1 MAEIRVDL
9 EKCNGCAECIS
20 SCSFSALEMKDE
32 KVRILA
38 TCTFCGACVDACSE
52 EAIVLEKEEE
62 KVDVSSYRGVWV
74 FAEQRQGQIMP
85 VTYELLGEGRKLAD
99 HLREELS
106 LVLLGWKIEKK
117 ARGLT
122 GYRIDKLYLVE
133 DPLLEHYYTSFYTQ
147 TLVDLVKSENPE
159 IILLGATSLGRD
171 LAPRVAARLKTGL
184 TADCTGLE
192 IEPEERNLLQTRPA
206 LGGNIMAT
214 IISPH
219 HRPQIATV
227 RPKVMKRAKPDG
239 KGQLRVIK
247 IKPNLTSEDETVRIL
262 DLIREEKD
270 VVDLQEAEIIVS
282 GGRGLGKP
290 ENFSIIRRL
299 AHLLGGAVGASRA
312 VVDAGWIPSY
322 HQVGQTGKSV
332 QPKLYVACGISG
344 AIQHQAGMRSS
355 EIIVAINKDP
365 NAPIF
370 DIATYGIVAD
380 LHRFLPLLID
390 KLEKREKALL

>member
-9 EKCNGCAECIS
+9 EKCNGCEECIS
-20 SCSFSALEMKDE
+20 SCSFSALEMKDG

-52 EAIVLEKEEE
+52 EAIVLEKEEK
-62 KVDVSSYRGVWV
+62 KVDLSSYRGVWV

-99 HLREELS
+99 HLKEELS

-247 IKPNLTSEDETVRIL
+247 IKPDLTFEDEMVRIL

>member
-1 MAEIRVDL
+1 
-9 EKCNGCAECIS
+9 
-20 SCSFSALEMKDE
+20 
-32 KVRILA
+32 
-38 TCTFCGACVDACSE
+38 
-52 EAIVLEKEEE
+52 
-62 KVDVSSYRGVWV
+62 
-74 FAEQRQGQIMP
+74 
-85 VTYELLGEGRKLAD
+85 
-99 HLREELS
+99 
-106 LVLLGWKIEKK
+106 
-117 ARGLT
+117 
-122 GYRIDKLYLVE
+122 
-133 DPLLEHYYTSFYTQ
+133 
-147 TLVDLVKSENPE
+147 
-159 IILLGATSLGRD
+159 
-171 LAPRVAARLKTGL
+171 
-184 TADCTGLE
+184 
-192 IEPEERNLLQTRPA
+192 
-206 LGGNIMAT
+206 MAT

-247 IKPNLTSEDETVRIL
+247 IKPNLTSEDEMVRIL
-262 DLIREEKD
+262 GLIREEKD

-290 ENFSIIRRL
+290 ENFSIIRKL

-332 QPKLYVACGISG
+332 QPKLYIACGISG

-365 NAPIF
+365 DAPIF